1 MVRVVKCQGYKITD
15 VEGENAAAL
24 GCCSQQLLNICGI
37 QSHPRGGSP
46 RDIMTAFT

>member
-1 MVRVVKCQGYKITD
+1 
-15 VEGENAAAL
+15 
-24 GCCSQQLLNICGI
+24 LLNICGI